1 MSGLTA
7 TSPVTGD
14 SAIDPALQAEP
25 HLGQTRGRTGGAV
38 HKLLKKGAKFGI
50 ECEMFRSIQAVIDTG
65 RARDP
70 DAALSTYLSW

>member
-14 SAIDPALQAEP
+14 AVIDPALQAEP
-25 HLGQTRGRTGGAV
+25 HHGQTRGRTGTV

-50 ECEMFRSIQAVIDTG
+50 EHEMFRSIQAVIDTG

-70 DAALSTYLSW
+70 DAAPSTYSSW